1 MTYFYNSNT
10 GDWANESP
18 PSLYYFQLETQ
29 LRIGVGWHAYGSMQ
43 AMQAAIRANHWP
55 PANANASGASPV
67 PGQVGNEAGK
77 AANVTGVTAI
87 GDFFNRLT
95 EENTWLRVGEVIA
108 GLLLLY
114 LGLKASMTNT
124 AAGKAVQSTTN
135 TAKKAGM
142 VAFPK

>member
-10 GDWANESP
+10 GDFANESP
-18 PSLYYFQLETQ
+18 PSLFYFQLETQ
-29 LRIGVGWHAYGSMQ
+29 TRIGVGWHAYGSLQ

-55 PANANASGASPV
+55 PANANAGGASPV
-67 PGQVGNEAGK
+67 PGQISNEAGK

-95 EENTWLRVGEVIA
+95 EENTWIRVGEVLA

-114 LGLKASMTNT
+114 LGLKASMSNT
-124 AAGKAVQSTTN
+124 AGGRAVQSTTN
-135 TAKKAGM
+135 TVKKVGRSA
-142 VAFPK
+142 VP